1 MKRRNALVT
10 FAFTAIAAAALVGP
24 AMAQSHPL
32 PAEPIGHGFH
42 ARMMAQPG
50 QGDALVA
57 LLLEA
62 PAFEHPD
69 CKVFLI
75 GRSKE
80 NPDVVFVTEGWV
92 SEAAHSAFTAT
103 EGAQAYTARFGPL
116 VAEWTNSD
124 EIPVGGKAELE

>member
-1 MKRRNALVT
+1 MKRRNALAT
-10 FAFTAIAAAALVGP
+10 FAFGAIAAATLAVP
-24 AMAQSHPL
+24 AIAQSHPL

-42 ARMMAQPG
+42 ARMVAQPG

-57 LLLEA
+57 LLFEA

-92 SEAAHSAFTAT
+92 SEEAHAAFTAT
-103 EGAQAYTARFGPL
+103 DAAEAFTARFGPL